1 MAEVTE
7 SARSGEPCRFT
18 VKSRW
23 KARLSIQSLGMSS
36 KQSQRSLLHLVA
48 ISGFDRPKTLIHL
61 FVGGSELHGAK
72 VGQTDD
78 TDLYGVY
85 IEDPALALGLSP
97 REHFVWSSAG
107 NERRNRPDDV
117 DVTLYSLRKWA
128 GMAAKGNATA
138 LHFLFAD
145 PREVPPQTWRK
156 IQKNRAVFLSRM
168 SAKQFLG
175 FADAQFKRLTGE
187 KGSGKKG
194 QRPEYIGKYSYD
206 TKAAMHGLRLLYE
219 CLELMLHGR
228 ITLPR
233 PEKDLLIEVRSGA
246 WTFERVLA
254 HAQRMFKQ
262 VEDAVKTSPLPEKV
276 DRSAISKLVADV
288 HLKFWKRK

>member
-1 MAEVTE
+1 MVGRKLAKH
-7 SARSGEPCRFT
+7 ARKKDR
-18 VKSRW
+18 
-23 KARLSIQSLGMSS
+23 RLLDLI
-36 KQSQRSLLHLVA
+36 RA
-48 ISGFDRPKTLIHL
+48 SGFLETANLIHL

-72 VGQTDD
+72 IGQTDD

-85 IEDPALALGLSP
+85 IERPEDALGLSP
-97 REHFVWSSAG
+97 REHFVWSTAG
-107 NERRNRPDDV
+107 NERRNGPDDV

-145 PREVPPQTWRK
+145 PVEVAPRMWRK

-168 SAKQFLG
+168 SARQFLG
-175 FADAQFKRLTGE
+175 FADSQFKRLTGE

-194 QRPEYIGKYSYD
+194 QRPEYIGKFGYD

-233 PEKDLLIEVRSGA
+233 PEKELLIEVRSGA
-246 WTFERVLA
+246 WRFERLLA
-254 HAQRMFKQ
+254 HAQRMFKE
-262 VEDAVKTSPLPEKV
+262 VDDAVKSSPLPEKV
-276 DRSAISKLVADV
+276 DYAAISKLVAEA
-288 HLKFWKRK
+288 HLEFWKKN